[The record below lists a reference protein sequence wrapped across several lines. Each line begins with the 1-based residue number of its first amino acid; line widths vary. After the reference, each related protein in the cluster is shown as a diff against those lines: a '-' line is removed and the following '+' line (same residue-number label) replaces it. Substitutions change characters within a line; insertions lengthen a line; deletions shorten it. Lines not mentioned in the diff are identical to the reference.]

1 MSDFFSLI
9 FGTGLV
15 GSTVNSTRAYIE
27 WIGACLSGSCG
38 TTPSAVA
45 EMLTG
50 VGDKSADTASFIG
63 NAVSKLFL
71 GLFNFLPLGGGFPQ
85 VIHDAFIYFGN
96 TLASVNFFLPVPT
109 LIFCM
114 SLIFSV
120 KVTLWSFHLV
130 RAVISFARGVN
141 VDHYRFN

>member
-1 MSDFFSLI
+1 MSDIFSLI
-9 FGTGLV
+9 FGSGLV
-15 GSTVNSTRAYIE
+15 GNAVNSTRAYME
-27 WIGACLSGSCG
+27 WIGGCFSGSCG
-38 TTPSAVA
+38 TTPTAVV

-50 VGDKSADTASFIG
+50 IGEHSANTASFIG

-71 GLFNFLPLGGGFPQ
+71 GIFGFLPLGGGLPQ

-96 TLASVNFFLPVPT
+96 TLATVNFILPVPT

-120 KVTLWSFHLV
+120 KIALWSFHVIRLI
-130 RAVISFARGVN
+130 ISFARGVGVN
-141 VDHYRFN
+141 NYRF